1 MIPTDRDPPPHR
13 PATSGG
19 VAGRRLGLFSAACL
33 VAIGVV
39 TAVLASLAA
48 WEPRFYRERAVVGG
62 DVAAAEQAA
71 RRVVSDVSALRAAVV
86 RPGSW
91 EAVLDERGI
100 NAWFALDQP
109 RNHAA
114 ILPPGVSAARVRLAA
129 GRLQVGV
136 RLGVGP
142 VASVAWV
149 ELEIRLREPNQL
161 GIVVE
166 DAGLGHLPLPRGWML
181 GDLARRLRR
190 LGLVATVRP
199 LDGRRVLVV
208 YIPSTHDAGGASH
221 WLETLGVGEGFVAVR
236 GRTLPPGDRPGVPAA
251 AAP

>member
-1 MIPTDRDPPPHR
+1 M
-13 PATSGG
+13 AKS
-19 VAGRRLGLFSAACL
+19 RRLGLRAVASLMAVAA
-33 VAIGVV
+33 VV
-39 TAVLASLAA
+39 AVLASLAA

-62 DVAAAEQAA
+62 DALAAEQAA
-71 RRVVSDVSALRAAVV
+71 RRLVSDVSALRAAVV

-91 EAVLDERGI
+91 EAVLDEQGI

-114 ILPPGVSAARVRLAA
+114 LLPTGVSAARVRLAA
-129 GRLQVGV
+129 GRAEVGV
-136 RLGVGP
+136 RVGMGP
-142 VASVAWV
+142 LRSVAWA

-161 GIVVE
+161 GIVVA

-190 LGLVATVRP
+190 LGLVAAVRP
-199 LDGRRVLVV
+199 LDGRPVLVV

-221 WLETLGVGEGFVAVR
+221 WLETLAIGDGFVAVT
-236 GRTLPPGDRPGVPAA
+236 GRTRPPGDRSDMPSAS
-251 AAP
+251 AP